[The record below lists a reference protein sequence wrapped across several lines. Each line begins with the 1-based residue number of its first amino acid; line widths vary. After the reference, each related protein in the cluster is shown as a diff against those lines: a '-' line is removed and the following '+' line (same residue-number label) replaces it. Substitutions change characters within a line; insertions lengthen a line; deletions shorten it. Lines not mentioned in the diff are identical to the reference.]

1 MALKEYEKQALLNIA
16 TFNRKPYKESTQEKL
31 IYMEL
36 EKKKSKFVKVSNFDT
51 RNFCNSDS

>member
-36 EKKKSKFVKVSNFDT
+36 EKKKIKICKSIELWH
-51 RNFCNSDS
+51 

>member
-31 IYMEL
+31 IYTEL
-36 EKKKSKFVKVSNFDT
+36 EKKIKICKSLELWH
-51 RNFCNSDS
+51 